1 MCGAIR
7 LQEERIPYSLRHPV
21 SDLCGRFWRSGSGV
35 LEPDFGRILASQ
47 TVPLAQPEETDIIPS
62 CRLLVAS
69 LFVSGKGLFFFEC
82 WMFVRHVK
90 FLLRFVI
97 QNALTFLLLSF
108 PLRR

>member
-7 LQEERIPYSLRHPV
+7 LQEERSLFRLGIPYPTYAGGFGAVGL
-21 SDLCGRFWRSGSGV
+21 GV

-69 LFVSGKGLFFFEC
+69 LFVSWKKESGVFFS
-82 WMFVRHVK
+82 
-90 FLLRFVI
+90 L
-97 QNALTFLLLSF
+97 
-108 PLRR
+108 